1 MIKSAMTNS
10 PSASLSS
17 SSQLQ
22 NKPYVTKRI
31 SFNDS
36 DGRPPSQKPTTPFAK
51 AAPPP
56 QPSMKAKET
65 LPGDVTSPQEG
76 RYRARANEEVD
87 DDEEDDDEEDDEDD
101 EEESR

>member
-1 MIKSAMTNS
+1 
-10 PSASLSS
+10 
-17 SSQLQ
+17 
-22 NKPYVTKRI
+22 
-31 SFNDS
+31 
-36 DGRPPSQKPTTPFAK
+36 
-51 AAPPP
+51 
-56 QPSMKAKET
+56 MKAKET